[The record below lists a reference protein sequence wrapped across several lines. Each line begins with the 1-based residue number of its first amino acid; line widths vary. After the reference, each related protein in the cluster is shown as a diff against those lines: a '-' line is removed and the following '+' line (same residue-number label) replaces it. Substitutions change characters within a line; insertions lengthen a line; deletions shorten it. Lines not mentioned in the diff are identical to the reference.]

1 MIQAPQIFIGYLM
14 MQILTATFWPVLNSS
29 TFKNRRFDP
38 FRFLKKLFIT
48 LFFIVWTKNLDLFW
62 VNTGLDKALQPGYNW
77 FGSVFF
83 YFHSNWLLE
92 DCFKFITIQNHVDEH
107 CSSYNLFVKHDFG
120 EWSMFG
126 RPIQRLNTSYSFLK
140 TSRYSND
147 LFLKTLNQLRR
158 LNQVVPD
165 FGDESVGCNLSKIG
179 RKIAWKVRTVMWTVS
194 IRYLA
199 MDMYIIGHF

>member
-1 MIQAPQIFIGYLM
+1 M
-14 MQILTATFWPVLNSS
+14 
-29 TFKNRRFDP
+29 
-38 FRFLKKLFIT
+38 
-48 LFFIVWTKNLDLFW
+48 DLFW
-62 VNTGLDKALQPGYNW
+62 ANTGLDKSLQPGYNW
-77 FGSVFF
+77 FGRDCF

-92 DCFKFITIQNHVDEH
+92 DCFKFNTIQNHVYEH

-147 LFLKTLNQLRR
+147 LFGKTLNQLRR
-158 LNQVVPD
+158 PHFRSSRTVN
-165 FGDESVGCNLSKIG
+165 NLAMTQKSAMTWNSSKIKV
-179 RKIAWKVRTVMWTVS
+179 KITWTVRTVIWTVS
-194 IRYLA
+194 IHYLA